1 MTEIRFYKL
10 RLKFHNLLVMITL
23 LILLIL
29 LAALYFQSKQVINL
43 PENIVAFMNKILVI
57 ISTLFFISLVLRL
70 TLKRVH
76 KMFDEPEEKIFYTKI
91 YSWAL
96 YTIGIFV
103 LLNQMGV
110 SPGNITLF
118 IGLIATGLAF
128 AVRDVLLSFFGWMVL
143 LLKKPFRIGDYIRI
157 GEDEGKVLHIG
168 TFYVLI
174 DKTSDLTEDY
184 TRVPNRLFLEK
195 SINNLG
201 KIHIQEIIILQLSGM
216 PANYKELEAELK
228 NDIES
233 FMEEKGNLNVYI
245 DVRNEKLCLLV
256 EYLVNFENK
265 QKFRSEIIG
274 LIFSKMYEYI
284 TVPRIL

>member
-1 MTEIRFYKL
+1 M

>member
-1 MTEIRFYKL
+1 MTIKKFYEL
-10 RLKFHNLLVMITL
+10 RLRFHNASVIITL
-23 LILLIL
+23 LILLVL
-29 LAALYFQSKQVINL
+29 QAALYLHGKQVISL
-43 PENIVAFMNKILVI
+43 PESIVAFMDKISVI
-57 ISTLFFISLVLRL
+57 IATLFIISLVLRL

-96 YTIGIFV
+96 YTFGIFII
-103 LLNQMGV
+103 LNQLGV

-168 TFYVLI
+168 TFYVLL
-174 DKTSDLTEDY
+174 DKTTDLTEDY

-201 KIHIQEIIILQLSGM
+201 KNHFQEIITLQLSEL
-216 PANYKELEAELK
+216 PPNYKDLVAELK
-228 NDIES
+228 NVIIN
-233 FMEEKGNLNVYI
+233 FIEEKSHFNVYI
-245 DVRNEKLCLLV
+245 DIRNEKLCLVV
-256 EYLVNFENK
+256 EYLVNFEIK
-265 QKFRSEIIG
+265 QKVRSDIIG
-274 LIFSKMYEYI
+274 MIFSKINQYI
-284 TVPRIL
+284 ALPKNL

>member
-1 MTEIRFYKL
+1 M

-91 YSWAL
+91 YSWEL